1 MATAVAVVAAVM
13 AVAAA
18 AALLAMLT
26 VMLNG
31 ASYDW
36 VPGGNFAADLAIN
49 RE

>member
-1 MATAVAVVAAVM
+1 MATAVTVVAAVM

-18 AALLAMLT
+18 PLT

>member
-36 VPGGNFAADLAIN
+36 VPAEIAADLALN